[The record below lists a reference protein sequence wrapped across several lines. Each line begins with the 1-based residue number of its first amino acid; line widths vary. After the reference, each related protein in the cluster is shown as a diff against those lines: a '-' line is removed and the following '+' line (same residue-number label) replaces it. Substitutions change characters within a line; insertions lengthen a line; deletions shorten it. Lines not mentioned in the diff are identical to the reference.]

1 VLLIPLLALIV
12 GILIGLKTAFPVGGP
27 VGLYLAVG
35 VIAGIDSVCGGWR
48 SALEGKFQNDV
59 FVTGF
64 VSNVLIAAF
73 LAWLGDHIGLNLFL
87 AASLVM
93 GWRVFNNL
101 SMIRRHLLN
110 RWLDARAR
118 RGLDQGTG
126 N

>member
-1 VLLIPLLALIV
+1 
-12 GILIGLKTAFPVGGP
+12 
-27 VGLYLAVG
+27 
-35 VIAGIDSVCGGWR
+35 
-48 SALEGKFQNDV
+48 V

-64 VSNVLIAAF
+64 VSNVLIAGF
-73 LAWLGDHIGLNLFL
+73 LAWLGDYIGLNLLL
-87 AASLVM
+87 AVSLVM

-101 SMIRRHLLN
+101 SMIRRHILN